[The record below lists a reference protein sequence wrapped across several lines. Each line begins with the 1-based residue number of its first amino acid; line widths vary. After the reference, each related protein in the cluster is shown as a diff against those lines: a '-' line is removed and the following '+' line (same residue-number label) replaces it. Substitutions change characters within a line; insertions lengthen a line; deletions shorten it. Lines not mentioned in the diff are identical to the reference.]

1 MTSLCR
7 KISVYFGR
15 MASIHGKLFLFIIL
29 IFTTAFIIYLFCAKA
44 TLRDS
49 QKDIKESYAEHIRK
63 ADSLYIDLANY
74 NKAMTDNILTLNS
87 DLLADSLIK
96 NTLAGNSKLSR
107 KQYNA
112 LLSLIIEHRTAI
124 EQCQEQ
130 YELKIQRD
138 SLRLGVERDLLNG
151 QTKTMVDLHLNK
163 IEHEYNNI
171 TMWAAILTIL
181 FLVFSFYSIFKMDEL
196 IQQGNEGVKD
206 IRHLNNIGEQEVTKL
221 KTTTQELIDITKKE
235 IDSLVQTQQQQMVD
249 IFEAMRQKK
258 DEMFSLHNDA
268 IQDLHKSKNA
278 FDGEVEKI
286 VSDYESKLKDLLN
299 DKSSAFKSIN
309 ELIKDSVIR
318 FLNDYEASNPS
329 KE

>member
-1 MTSLCR
+1 M
-7 KISVYFGR
+7 G
-15 MASIHGKLFLFIIL
+15 SIHGKLFLFIIL

-74 NKAMTDNILTLNS
+74 NKAMTDNILSLNS
-87 DLLADSLIK
+87 GLLTDSLIK

-124 EQCQEQ
+124 EQCQVQ

-151 QTKTMVDLHLNK
+151 QTKMMVDLHLNK

-196 IQQGNEGVKD
+196 IQQGNDGVKD
-206 IRHLNNIGEQEVTKL
+206 IRRLKRNGEQEVDRL
-221 KTTTQELIDITKKE
+221 KNQTNDIITTTETK
-235 IDSLVQTQQQQMVD
+235 IDSFFQKQQKRM
-249 IFEAMRQKK
+249 
-258 DEMFSLHNDA
+258 DEILKAVTERSNE
-268 IQDLHKSKNA
+268 I
-278 FDGEVEKI
+278 EKL
-286 VSDYESKLKDLLN
+286 STNS
-299 DKSSAFKSIN
+299 
-309 ELIKDSVIR
+309 
-318 FLNDYEASNPS
+318 LNDYKNKFDTLIAQANTSLNTLKSNNDITPNNTNS
-329 KE
+329 DNNIESENNKLEGKEEQK